1 MSDTTGLN
9 PIVIRRAGTAD
20 AAALERLAALDSAHL
35 PSGDLLVAEVDGEPR
50 AALRIADGAFVA
62 DPFWPTA
69 ELVELLRVRARTR
82 AVGVTRA
89 RRLAGRRLRP
99 A

>member
-1 MSDTTGLN
+1 MHDHST
-9 PIVIRRAGTAD
+9 IVIRPAYPDDHG
-20 AAALERLAALDSAHL
+20 ALQRLAALDSATV
-35 PSGDLLVAEVDGEPR
+35 PSAPVIVAEAAGELRAAVSTVDG
-50 AALRIADGAFVA
+50 AAIA

-69 ELVELLRVRARTR
+69 ELVELLRLRARAR